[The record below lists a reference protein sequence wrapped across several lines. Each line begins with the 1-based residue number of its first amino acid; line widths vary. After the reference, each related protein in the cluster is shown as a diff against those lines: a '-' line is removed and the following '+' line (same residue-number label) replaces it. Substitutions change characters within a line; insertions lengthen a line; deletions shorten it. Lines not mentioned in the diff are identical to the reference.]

1 MENEVGKRIRNIRQL
16 RGYSQEGLAEIVGTT
31 KQSIYKYETGLVS
44 NIPLKKFRAIA
55 KALDVSP
62 EFLMGYTDEIKI
74 NFSPYTENKAIDKIT
89 NQVDI
94 SPIVQQTIPMLGEIA
109 CGIPRY
115 VSEERASYVVAGTKI
130 KADFALTCRGDSMTG
145 ARIQDGDIVF
155 CRSQDLVE
163 NGEIAAV
170 IINDEATLKRVYYYP
185 QKQTLIL
192 QPANPAYESLIYSGE
207 ELTQVK
213 IIGKAIAFQS
223 DVK

>member
-1 MENEVGKRIRNIRQL
+1 MENEVGKRIKML
-16 RGYSQEGLAEIVGTT
+16 RKRKGITQDELAKALNTT
-31 KQSIYKYETGLVS
+31 KQNICKYEIGLVE
-44 NIPLKKFRAIA
+44 NVPITKVEEMAKFFNVTPAY
-55 KALDVSP
+55 
-62 EFLMGYTDEIKI
+62 LMGW
-74 NFSPYTENKAIDKIT
+74 SDKERESGMQLLPIYDFD
-89 NQVDI
+89 NI

-170 IINDEATLKRVYYYP
+170 IINDEASLKRVYYYP